1 MKKTVRL
8 YLLLILLPCAAAG
21 QEFRALIS
29 GSVTDPSGAA
39 IPQATL
45 TATNLDTNTH
55 TVTKSASDGNYV
67 LPQLSPGAYELTVEA
82 AGFEKYKRSPITL
95 SVGDTA
101 NVQVILKVGQ
111 GSQSVTV
118 TAELTGIEQNQS
130 ITGQLMSEKNV
141 ADLPLNGRQVY
152 MLLELS
158 AGVIFTTTTFGASGN
173 SGTRAWDVTGAYTM
187 QGSFDNTN
195 AFLLDGAPLG
205 VNGGWNFSPLSDA
218 VQEFKVS
225 GITNDASLGMTGGGV
240 VNMTM
245 KSGANTIHGLASDFI
260 RNDIFDAIATQ
271 TNQAAAQ
278 NPSLRKQ
285 QHQFNSY
292 AAMVTGPIVKDKFFY
307 SVNYEGFQERV
318 PFPVTDT
325 LPSVPQRIG
334 DFSQTLNA
342 AGALIAIYDP
352 LTTTQS
358 GSTYPRQ
365 PFAGNVI
372 PASRIVPVARNIM
385 SFIPLPD
392 VTGNLPTEFSNY
404 VSPNDEGQ
412 YGYNQ
417 YYFKLDYI
425 WNAKHHTFA
434 SNTRNQGHEDRSQ
447 TGFPQGDP
455 ARYGPN
461 PNQRNHYGANVDHVW
476 AITPTL
482 VLDARVAWDRY
493 FWRREQTVIDAF
505 NGSSLGFQGIASAN
519 AQEHFP
525 SVTFTNYTEIGGGVS
540 RMFQGNDVYSA
551 VVDLSKAVGKH
562 FIRFGTRVGDALWSR
577 NDLGNVDGLFG
588 FTPAWTQRNPLSADT
603 TSGNA
608 IASFLLGYPA
618 SGSADVNPG
627 DSYTNKFAGLYIQD
641 DFKVTGKLMLNL
653 GLRWDVQTPTTERY
667 NRILNGFDPAL
678 AYQLGAAQAMGGV
691 TFAGNS
697 DRQSWHTH
705 YRDFQPRVGMAYQ
718 ITSKLVGRAGYGMS
732 FLPMNGPNTG
742 PPDVYTTGFSRT
754 TSLLATTGGGLNSYI
769 PGLPGTGTLENPF
782 PQGILPPLGS
792 ALGPLNGVGAAIT
805 YFDPNYVVPRV
816 HQFNAGIDYQLP
828 WGIIATASYV
838 GSRTH
843 NYQVSKNVDAITL
856 AQLLQGVASPNFLNQ
871 SVPNPFAGAAAL
883 VGTSL
888 SAATTTNGQALKP
901 YPQFTGVTMTGDP
914 IGGGSYNALEVR
926 VNKRLG
932 HGLTVTGNY
941 TKAKMIWW
949 NAFQAA
955 QFASPEHVIS
965 PEDRSQYLTVNALY
979 ELPFGRGRQF
989 GHNWNRLEN
998 GMFGN
1003 WQYNLIFKTM
1013 TGTPVTM
1020 PTTANAIRNPAL
1032 PAGQQTYSH
1041 WFDTCTLLTN
1051 GQRSGCS
1058 SASAPITWVQLLPN
1072 QFTSNSLY
1080 MPNVRVPWAPQVGM
1094 SVFKTFPIRE
1104 RLKLEFRAESFN
1116 TFNTPIYAPPDT
1128 SVTSPTF
1135 GVVTIS
1141 QENFPRNMQF
1151 ALRLMF

>member
-1 MKKTVRL
+1 MSIRL
-8 YLLLILLPCAAAG
+8 FLLLALLAPTALS

-29 GSVTDPSGAA
+29 GTVTDPSGAA
-39 IPQATL
+39 IAQATV

-55 TVTKSASDGNYV
+55 TVTKSASNGDYV
-67 LPQLSPGAYELTVEA
+67 LPQLPPGTYELAVEA
-82 AGFEKYKRSPITL
+82 AGFEKYSRKPITL
-95 SVGDTA
+95 TVGDTV
-101 NVQVILKVGQ
+101 NVQVALKVGQ
-111 GSQSVTV
+111 GSVSVTV
-118 TAELTGIEQNQS
+118 SAELSGIEQNQS
-130 ITGQLMSEKNV
+130 IAGQLMSEKNV
-141 ADLPLNGRQVY
+141 SELPLNGRQVY
-152 MLLELS
+152 MLLELA
-158 AGVIFTTTTFGASGN
+158 AGVVFTTTTFGASGN

-195 AFLLDGAPLG
+195 AFILDGSPLG
-205 VNGGWNFSPLSDA
+205 VNGGWNYAPLSDA

-225 GITNDASLGMTGGGV
+225 VVTNDASQGLTGGGV

-245 KSGANTIHGLASDFI
+245 KSGTNTIHGLASEFI
-260 RNDIFDAIATQ
+260 RNNIFDAVATQ
-271 TNQAAAQ
+271 INQAAAS
-278 NPSLRKQ
+278 NPSLHTQ

-292 AAMVTGPIVKDKFFY
+292 AAMLSGPIIKDKFFY
-307 SVNYEGFQERV
+307 SANYEGFQERV

-325 LPSVPQRIG
+325 LPSVPQRTG

-342 AGALIAIYDP
+342 AGALISIYDP
-352 LTTTQS
+352 LSTTQS
-358 GSTYPRQ
+358 GSSYVRQ

-372 PASRIVPVARNIM
+372 PASRIVPAARNIM
-385 SFIPLPD
+385 GYIPLPD
-392 VTGNLPTEFSNY
+392 VTGSLPTEFNNY

-434 SNTRNQGHEDRSQ
+434 SNTRNQGHENRSQ
-447 TGFPQGDP
+447 TGFPLGDP
-455 ARYGPN
+455 ARYGPD
-461 PNQRNHYGANVDHVW
+461 PNQRNHYGATVDHVW
-476 AITPTL
+476 TVTPTL
-482 VLDARVAWDRY
+482 VLDARIAWDRY
-493 FWRREQTVIDAF
+493 FWRREQTTIDAF
-505 NGSSLGFQGIASAN
+505 NGASLGFQGIASAN
-519 AQEHFP
+519 SEEHFP

-551 VVDLSKAVGKH
+551 VVDLSKMLGRH
-562 FIRFGTRVGDALWSR
+562 FLKFGTRIGDALWSR
-577 NDLGNVDGLFG
+577 TDEGNIDGLFG
-588 FTPAWTQRNPLSADT
+588 FTTAWTQRNPLSADA
-603 TSGNA
+603 TSGEA

-641 DFKVTGKLMLNL
+641 DFKVSAKLMLNI

-667 NRILNGFDPAL
+667 NRILSGFDPTL
-678 AYQLGAAQAMGGV
+678 AYQLGPSQAMGGV
-691 TFAGNS
+691 TFATNS
-697 DRQSWHTH
+697 DRQDWHSH
-705 YRDFQPRVGMAYQ
+705 YRDFQPRVGVAYQ

-732 FLPMNGPNTG
+732 FLPMNGPSTG

-754 TSLLATTGGGLNSYI
+754 TSLIATTGGGLNSYI

-782 PQGILPPLGS
+782 PQGILRPLGA

-816 HQFNAGIDYQLP
+816 HQFNAGFDYELP
-828 WGIIATASYV
+828 WKITATASYV

-843 NYQVSKNVDAITL
+843 NYSVSKNVDAITM
-856 AQLLQGVASPNFLNQ
+856 AELLQGVATPNYLNQ
-871 SVPNPFAGAAAL
+871 TVPNPFAGAAAL
-883 VGTSL
+883 AGTSL
-888 SAATTTNGQALKP
+888 SAATTTNSQVLKP
-901 YPQFTGVTMTGDP
+901 FPQFTGVTMAGDP
-914 IGGGSYNALEVR
+914 IGGASYNALQVR
-926 VNKRLG
+926 INKRLG
-932 HGLTVTGNY
+932 HGITITTNF
-941 TKAKMIWW
+941 TKSKTIQWT
-949 NAFQAA
+949 AFQAA
-955 QFASPEHVIS
+955 QFALPEHVIS
-965 PEDRSQYLTVNALY
+965 PEDRSHRLTINSLI
-979 ELPFGRGRQF
+979 ELPFGRGRLF
-989 GHNWNRLEN
+989 GHNWNRFEN
-998 GMFGN
+998 GVFGN
-1003 WQYNLIFKTM
+1003 WQYNLIFETM
-1013 TGTPVTM
+1013 TGIPVTM
-1020 PTTANAIRNPAL
+1020 PTGANAIRNPAL
-1032 PAGQQTYSH
+1032 PSGQQTYSH

-1058 SASAPITWVQLLPN
+1058 STSEPITWVQLLPN

-1080 MPNVRVPWAPQVGM
+1080 MPNVRVPWAPQVSM

-1135 GVVTIS
+1135 GLVTIS